1 MNPVFLGIDLGTS
14 GMRVVALS
22 EAGEIV
28 GKSERSWDPPET
40 NPGRWLRTLKTLLAH
55 LKTQLGD
62 RYAIVALSAC
72 STSGTVLPV
81 DGRGMPLDQAWLYS
95 DLRGQAQAR
104 RLGIPASWGLSRWL
118 WWAEAHPDQYRD
130 SYLAHPADF
139 LLSQLG
145 GRRRVTDHTHA
156 LKSGFDL
163 ETYTWPREWLSR
175 HGLDPKRFPEVV
187 APGTVLGTVRAE
199 WELGPEV
206 LIAAGITDGCAGQLA
221 AGATRLGQVA
231 TSLGTTLIFKANS
244 AVRVSGTESYPVQT
258 QSLYSHLHPDRT
270 SWWPGAASFC
280 GGGVLPHFFPGGNFA
295 ALDRQAEAHLP
306 TGLVSYPLCRPGERF
321 PILDSE
327 FAGFLPQAEVGSPRF
342 YAALLEGVA
351 MVERLGLETLAAH
364 GIHIEGTLLTTG
376 GGCKSPL
383 WLRLRASLLARPLAV
398 VKHPEAAVGAA
409 VLAASAYWCCSVQQ
423 AADRLVQVERLI
435 QPDPE
440 WVKAYTEIYS
450 EFLSRLPNFWRF
462 PEGRATNPLLTG

>member
-1 MNPVFLGIDLGTS
+1 MEPVFLGIDLGTS

-22 EAGEIV
+22 EAGEVV

-40 NPGRWLRTLKTLLAH
+40 NPGRWLRTLRTLLGH
-55 LKTQLGD
+55 LRGQLGD
-62 RYAIVALSAC
+62 RYTIVALSAC

-95 DLRGQAQAR
+95 DPRGQVQAKQ
-104 RLGIPASWGLSRWL
+104 LGIPASWGLSRWL
-118 WWAEAHPDQYRD
+118 WWAEAHPDRYRD
-130 SYLAHPADF
+130 SYLAHPA
-139 LLSQLG
+139 
-145 GRRRVTDHTHA
+145 A
-156 LKSGFDL
+156 
-163 ETYTWPREWLSR
+163 YTWPREWLSR

-221 AGATRLGQVA
+221 AGATRLGQVS

-244 AVRVSGTESYPVQT
+244 ADPIQT
-258 QSLYSHLHPDRT
+258 PSLYSHLHPDRNG
-270 SWWPGAASFC
+270 WWPGAASFC
-280 GGGVLPHFFPGGNFA
+280 GGGVLPHFFPGGNLA
-295 ALDRQAEAHLP
+295 ALDQQAEAHLP

-321 PILDSE
+321 PILDDA

-364 GIHIEGTLLTTG
+364 GIPLLEGSPIFTTG
-376 GGCKSPL
+376 GGCKSSL
-383 WLRLRASLLARPLAV
+383 WLRLRASILARPLAV
-398 VKHPEAAVGAA
+398 VKHPDPAVGAA
-409 VLAASAYWCCSVQQ
+409 ILAASAYWCCSVQQ
-423 AADRLVQVERLI
+423 AADRLVQVERLV
-435 QPDPE
+435 QPDPAWARFYE
-440 WVKAYTEIYS
+440 GIYQ
-450 EFLSRLPNFWRF
+450 EFVSSLGTFRDPPKGEAPLPAREQ
-462 PEGRATNPLLTG
+462 PAS

>member
-1 MNPVFLGIDLGTS
+1 MEPVFLGIDLGTS

-22 EAGEIV
+22 EAGEVV

-40 NPGRWLRTLKTLLAH
+40 NPGRWLRTLRTLLGH
-55 LKTQLGD
+55 LRGQLGD
-62 RYAIVALSAC
+62 RYTIVALSAC

-95 DLRGQAQAR
+95 DPRGQVQAKQ
-104 RLGIPASWGLSRWL
+104 LGIPASWGLSRWL
-118 WWAEAHPDQYRD
+118 WWAEAHPERYRD

-221 AGATRLGQVA
+221 AGATRLGQVS

-244 AVRVSGTESYPVQT
+244 ADPIQT
-258 QSLYSHLHPDRT
+258 PSIYSHLHPDRNG
-270 SWWPGAASFC
+270 WWPGAASFC
-280 GGGVLPHFFPGGNFA
+280 GGGVLPHFFPGGNLA
-295 ALDRQAEAHLP
+295 ALDQQAEAHLP

-321 PILDSE
+321 PILDDA

-364 GIHIEGTLLTTG
+364 GIPLLEGSPILTTG
-376 GGCKSPL
+376 GGCKSSL
-383 WLRLRASLLARPLAV
+383 WLRLRASILARPLAV
-398 VKHPEAAVGAA
+398 VKHPDPAVGAA
-409 VLAASAYWCCSVQQ
+409 ILAASAYWCCSVQQ
-423 AADRLVQVERLI
+423 AAERLVQVERLI
-435 QPDPE
+435 QPDPN
-440 WVKAYTEIYS
+440 WVKAYAEIYS
-450 EFLSRLPNFWRF
+450 EFRSRYFSP
-462 PEGRATNPLLTG
+462 